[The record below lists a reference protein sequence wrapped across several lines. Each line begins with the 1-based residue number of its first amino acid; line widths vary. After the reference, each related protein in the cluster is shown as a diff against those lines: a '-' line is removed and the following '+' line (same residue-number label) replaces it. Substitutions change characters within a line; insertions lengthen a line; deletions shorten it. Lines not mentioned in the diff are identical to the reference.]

1 MRKLLLALI
10 APSIV
15 VLAAC
20 NKGSASTGSSNGA
33 TPTTSA
39 SSASTTGDSK
49 LADVKYTAK
58 VPARG
63 TKPITQKAIKGG
75 SGATVPSVAS
85 KKVSEVS
92 TDRQVRKH
100 ARADLADCKT
110 LPDNAAECEGNMLYF
125 CDDQQLWQ
133 VDCEQEAKL
142 GGAQGGSCFEGEQF
156 IDCLGKLTASDNSEV
171 WCDFQN
177 TVCCDKDGSC
187 YSPK

>member
-1 MRKLLLALI
+1 MRKILLALI
-10 APSIV
+10 VPSVV

-20 NKGSASTGSSNGA
+20 NKDGGAAASSNGA

-39 SSASTTGDSK
+39 SAASSDGDSK

-75 SGATVPSVAS
+75 SGATTPSVAS
-85 KKVSEVS
+85 KKLSEVS

-100 ARADLADCKT
+100 AKADIADCTK
-110 LPDNAAECEGNMLYF
+110 LPDNAAECDSNMLYF
-125 CDDQQLWQ
+125 CDDQKLWQ

-156 IDCLGKLTASDNSEV
+156 IDCLGKLTADDNSEV
-171 WCDFQN
+171 WCDFQT
-177 TVCCDKDGSC
+177 TVCCDKDGNC